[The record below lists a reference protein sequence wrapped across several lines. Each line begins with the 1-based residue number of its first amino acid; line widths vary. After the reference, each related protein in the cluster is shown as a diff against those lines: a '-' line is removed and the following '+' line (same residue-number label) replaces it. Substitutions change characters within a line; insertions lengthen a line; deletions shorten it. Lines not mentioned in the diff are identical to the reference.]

1 MISRHFTN
9 RHAALCWLMG
19 AAAVAFACAGPARG
33 EEPTSLADRTW
44 TWGYVIPGKIPG
56 HVPFVFPNGSGCS
69 LETAAT
75 YLGTPNV
82 VLMNY
87 TWAAPGYLER
97 LTGFKR
103 VLCAIAVRDV
113 AAAARL
119 SALSKKYPNIIGAM
133 IDDFYPVQE
142 KVTVDELKA
151 VYTALK
157 SENPSLKLYV
167 VRYTHSKDEEVVPF
181 LPYFDAINLW
191 VWEASKEAWGPK
203 MDQRIEDITRLTHKP
218 ILMGLFLHNYGE
230 PPPKPKPEVAWSW
243 TKVQSQDVVE
253 AQFVKTTELL
263 RKDKIDGFVM
273 LQSGWLDHESHR
285 SQVQWVKQYLEWLFG
300 TQTVRK

>member
-1 MISRHFTN
+1 MISLQFAN
-9 RHAALCWLMG
+9 RRGAMG
-19 AAAVAFACAGPARG
+19 RLAVAVAVAFAGLGPARG
-33 EEPTSLADRTW
+33 EESASLADRTW
-44 TWGYVIPGKIPG
+44 TWGYVIPGKVPG

-87 TWAAPGYLER
+87 NWSAPGHLER

-103 VLCAIAVRDV
+103 VLCAIGVRD
-113 AAAARL
+113 AAAAAKL
-119 SALSKKYPNIIGAM
+119 SALSKKYPNILGAM
-133 IDDFYPVQE
+133 IDDFYPVEE

-191 VWEASKEAWGPK
+191 VWEASKEAWGAK
-203 MDQRIEDITRLTHKP
+203 MDQRIEALTRLTHKP

-230 PPPKPKPEVAWSW
+230 PPPQPKPEVAWSW
-243 TKVQSQDVVE
+243 TKVQSQEILE
-253 AQFVKTTELL
+253 AQFVKTTQLL
-263 RKDKIDGFVM
+263 RQGKLDGFVM

-285 SQVQWVKQYLEWLFG
+285 PQVQWVKQYLEWLSG
-300 TQTVRK
+300 TQTIRP